1 VAFRQIARE
10 KEKGSNA
17 MQYVRLG
24 NSGLS
29 VSRFTLGMMTYG
41 TPKWRPWVL
50 DEVASRPLVRAAIDA
65 GINFLDTADM
75 YSAGMS
81 EELTGKFVREFC
93 RREEVVIATKVF
105 YPIDLAFHGGNA
117 PGPKF
122 RAKPNTSG
130 LSRKR
135 IFHAIDTSLRRLG
148 TDYVDLYQIHRFD
161 PATPVEET
169 MEALHD
175 VVRSGKV
182 RYIGASS
189 MFAWQFATMQHVAE
203 RHGWTKFVS
212 MQNHYNLVYREEERE
227 MNPYCRAT
235 GVGLLPWSPLAR
247 GFLAGN
253 RKPGEGGS
261 TDKSAGATAR
271 AATDEIA
278 QKFYYRESDFRVVD
292 TVSQLALE
300 RGVSNAALAYA
311 WLLHQTGVSSPII
324 GLSKPGQL
332 EQAVEA
338 LDIKLTADDLGRLE
352 APYQPHPV
360 IGHT

>member
-1 VAFRQIARE
+1 
-10 KEKGSNA
+10 

-24 NSGLS
+24 SSGLM
-29 VSRFTLGMMTYG
+29 VSRFALGMMTYG

-50 DEVASRPLVRAAIDA
+50 DEVTSRPLVRAAIEA

-75 YSAGMS
+75 YSAGIS

-93 RREEVVIATKVF
+93 HRDEVVIATKVF
-105 YPIDLAFHGGNA
+105 YPVDLAFQGGNA
-117 PGPKF
+117 PGPKLQP
-122 RAKPNTSG
+122 RPNTSG

-135 IFHAIDTSLRRLG
+135 IFNAIDASLRRLG
-148 TDYVDLYQIHRFD
+148 TDHVDLYQIHRFD
-161 PATPVEET
+161 AATPVEET

-189 MFAWQFATMQHVAE
+189 MFAWQFATMQQVAE
-203 RHGWTKFVS
+203 RHGWTRFVS

-235 GVGLLPWSPLAR
+235 GVGLVPWSPLAR

-253 RKPGEGGS
+253 RKPGVGGS
-261 TDKSAGATAR
+261 ADKSEGATSR
-271 AATDEIA
+271 AATDDIA
-278 QKFYYRESDFRVVD
+278 QKFYYRDADFAVVEAAA
-292 TVSQLALE
+292 QLARE
-300 RGVSNAALAYA
+300 KGVSNAALAYA
-311 WLLHQTGVSSPII
+311 WLLHQAGVSSPII

-332 EQAVEA
+332 EQALEA
-338 LDIKLTADDLGRLE
+338 LGIALSGEDLARLA

-360 IGHT
+360 IGHA

>member
-1 VAFRQIARE
+1 
-10 KEKGSNA
+10 

-24 NSGLS
+24 SSGLV
-29 VSRFTLGMMTYG
+29 VSRFALGMMTYG

-50 DEVASRPLVRAAIDA
+50 DEVASRPLVRAAIEA

-75 YSAGMS
+75 YSAGIS

-93 RREEVVIATKVF
+93 HRDEVVIATKVF
-105 YPIDLAFHGGNA
+105 YPVDLAFQGGNA

-122 RAKPNTSG
+122 QPRPNTSG

-135 IFHAIDTSLRRLG
+135 IFNAIDASLRRLG
-148 TDYVDLYQIHRFD
+148 TDHVDLYQIHRFD
-161 PATPVEET
+161 AATPVEET

-175 VVRSGKV
+175 VVRSGKA

-189 MFAWQFATMQHVAE
+189 MFAWQFATMQQVAE
-203 RHGWTKFVS
+203 RHGWTRFVS

-235 GVGLLPWSPLAR
+235 GVGLVPWSPLAR

-253 RKPGEGGS
+253 RKPGAGGS
-261 TDKSAGATAR
+261 ADKSEGATSR

-278 QKFYYRESDFRVVD
+278 QKFYYRDADFAVVEA
-292 TVSQLALE
+292 VMQLARE
-300 RGVSNAALAYA
+300 KGVSNAALAYA
-311 WLLHQTGVSSPII
+311 WLLHQAGVSSPII

-332 EQAVEA
+332 EQALEA
-338 LDIKLTADDLGRLE
+338 LGIALSGEDLARLA
-352 APYQPHPV
+352 APYQSHPV
-360 IGHT
+360 IGHA

>member
-1 VAFRQIARE
+1 
-10 KEKGSNA
+10 
-17 MQYVRLG
+17 MQYVQLG
-24 NSGLS
+24 RSGLS
-29 VSRFTLGMMTYG
+29 VSRFALGMMTYG

-50 DEVASRPLVRAAIDA
+50 DEVAARPLVRAAIDA

-93 RREEVVIATKVF
+93 RRDEVIVATKVF
-105 YPIDLAFHGGNA
+105 FPVDLAFQGGNA

-122 RAKPNTSG
+122 RARPNTSG

-135 IFHAIDTSLRRLG
+135 IFHAIDASLRRLG
-148 TDYVDLYQIHRFD
+148 MEYVDLYQLHRFD
-161 PATPVEET
+161 SSTPLEET

-175 VVRSGKV
+175 LVKSGKV

-203 RHGWTKFVS
+203 RHGWTRFVS

-227 MNPYCRAT
+227 MNPLCRAT

-253 RKPGEGGS
+253 RKPGEGGGA
-261 TDKSAGATAR
+261 DKSGGATSR
-271 AATDEIA
+271 AASDEIA
-278 QKFYYRESDFRVVD
+278 QKFYYRDADFRVVD
-292 TVSQLALE
+292 AVSELARE
-300 RGVSNAALAYA
+300 KGVSNAALAYA
-311 WLLHQTGVSSPII
+311 WLLRQPGVSSPII
-324 GLSKPGQL
+324 GVSKPGQL
-332 EQAVEA
+332 EQALEA
-338 LDIKLTADDLGRLE
+338 LEVELTGEDLSRL
-352 APYQPHPV
+352 ASPYQPHPI
-360 IGHT
+360 IGHS

>member
-1 VAFRQIARE
+1 
-10 KEKGSNA
+10 
-17 MQYVRLG
+17 MQFVRLG
-24 NSGLS
+24 NSGLV
-29 VSRFTLGMMTYG
+29 VSRLALGMMTYG

-50 DEVASRPLVRAAIDA
+50 DEVAARPLVRAAIDA

-93 RREEVVIATKVF
+93 RRDEVVIATKVF
-105 YPIDLAFHGGNA
+105 YPVDLAFRGGNA

-122 RAKPNTSG
+122 APRPNTSG

-135 IFHAIDTSLRRLG
+135 VFQAIDASLRRLG
-148 TDYVDLYQIHRFD
+148 TDYVDLYQVHRFD
-161 PATPVEET
+161 PETPVEET

-175 VVRSGKV
+175 VVKSG
-182 RYIGASS
+182 RARHIGASS

-203 RHGWTKFVS
+203 RHGWIKFVS

-253 RKPGEGGS
+253 RRPGEGGS
-261 TDKSAGATAR
+261 ADRSAGATSR
-271 AATDEIA
+271 ASTDEIA
-278 QKFYYRESDFRVVD
+278 QKFYYRDADFGVVD
-292 TVSQLALE
+292 AVVGLARE
-300 RGVSNAALAYA
+300 KGVSNAALAYA
-311 WLLHQTGVSSPII
+311 WLLHQPGVSSPII
-324 GLSKPGQL
+324 GVSKPGQL
-332 EQAVEA
+332 EQALEA
-338 LDIKLTADDLGRLE
+338 FEIRLSAE
-352 APYQPHPV
+352 ELARLVAPYQPHPV
-360 IGHT
+360 IGHA

>member
-1 VAFRQIARE
+1 
-10 KEKGSNA
+10 
-17 MQYVRLG
+17 MQYVQLG
-24 NSGLS
+24 SSGLS
-29 VSRFTLGMMTYG
+29 VSRFALGMMTYG

-65 GINFLDTADM
+65 GVNFLDTADM

-105 YPIDLAFHGGNA
+105 FPVDLAFQGGNA

-122 RAKPNTSG
+122 RPRPNASG

-135 IFHAIDTSLRRLG
+135 IFHAIDASLRRLG

-161 PATPVEET
+161 AATPVEET

-175 VVRSGKV
+175 VVKSGKA

-189 MFAWQFATMQHVAE
+189 MFAWQFAAMQHAAE
-203 RHGWTKFVS
+203 RQGGTRFTS

-227 MNPYCRAT
+227 MNPYCRFT

-261 TDKSAGATAR
+261 ADKSGGSTSR

-278 QKFYYRESDFRVVD
+278 QKFYYREADFKVVEG
-292 TVSQLALE
+292 VSQLAQE
-300 RGVSNAALAYA
+300 KGVSNAALAYA
-311 WLLHQTGVSSPII
+311 WLLHQAGVSSPII
-324 GLSKPGQL
+324 GVSKPGQL
-332 EQAVEA
+332 EQALEA
-338 LDIKLTADDLGRLE
+338 LEIKLTAEELERLA

-360 IGHT
+360 IGHG

>member
-1 VAFRQIARE
+1 
-10 KEKGSNA
+10 

-24 NSGLS
+24 SSGLV
-29 VSRFTLGMMTYG
+29 VSRFALGMMTYG

-50 DEVASRPLVRAAIDA
+50 DEVASRPLVRAAIEA

-75 YSAGMS
+75 YSAGIS

-93 RREEVVIATKVF
+93 HRDEVVIATKVF
-105 YPIDLAFHGGNA
+105 YPVDLAFQGGNA

-122 RAKPNTSG
+122 QPRPNTSG

-135 IFHAIDTSLRRLG
+135 IFNAIDASLRRLG
-148 TDYVDLYQIHRFD
+148 TDHVDLYQIHRFD
-161 PATPVEET
+161 AATPVEET

-175 VVRSGKV
+175 VVRSGKA

-189 MFAWQFATMQHVAE
+189 MFAWQFATMQQVAE
-203 RHGWTKFVS
+203 RHGWTRFVS

-235 GVGLLPWSPLAR
+235 GVGLVPWSPLAR

-253 RKPGEGGS
+253 RKPGAGGS
-261 TDKSAGATAR
+261 ADKSEGATSR

-278 QKFYYRESDFRVVD
+278 QKFYYRDADFAVVEA
-292 TVSQLALE
+292 VMQLARE
-300 RGVSNAALAYA
+300 KGVSNAALAYA
-311 WLLHQTGVSSPII
+311 WLLHQAGVSSPII

-332 EQAVEA
+332 EQALAA
-338 LDIKLTADDLGRLE
+338 LGIDLSGEDLARLA
-352 APYQPHPV
+352 APYQPHSIV
-360 IGHT
+360 GHA

>member
-1 VAFRQIARE
+1 
-10 KEKGSNA
+10 
-17 MQYVRLG
+17 MQYVQLG
-24 NSGLS
+24 RSGLS
-29 VSRFTLGMMTYG
+29 VSRFALGLMTYG

-50 DEVASRPLVRAAIDA
+50 EEVAARPLVRAAVDA

-93 RREEVVIATKVF
+93 RRDEVIVATKVF
-105 YPIDLAFHGGNA
+105 FPVDLAFQGGNA

-122 RAKPNTSG
+122 TAKPNTSG

-135 IFHAIDTSLRRLG
+135 IFHAIDASLRRLG

-161 PATPVEET
+161 LATPVEET

-175 VVRSGKV
+175 VVKSGKA

-203 RHGWTKFVS
+203 RHGWTRFVS

-253 RKPGEGGS
+253 RRPGEGGS
-261 TDKSAGATAR
+261 ADRTAGATSR

-278 QKFYYRESDFRVVD
+278 QKFYYRDADFRVVD
-292 TVSQLALE
+292 AVSELARE
-300 RGVSNAALAYA
+300 KGVSNAALAYA
-311 WLLHQTGVSSPII
+311 WLLHQPGVSSPII
-324 GLSKPGQL
+324 GVSKPGQL
-332 EQAVEA
+332 EQALEA
-338 LDIKLTADDLGRLE
+338 LEVKLTAEDLARL
-352 APYQPHPV
+352 ASAYQPHPI
-360 IGHT
+360 IGHS